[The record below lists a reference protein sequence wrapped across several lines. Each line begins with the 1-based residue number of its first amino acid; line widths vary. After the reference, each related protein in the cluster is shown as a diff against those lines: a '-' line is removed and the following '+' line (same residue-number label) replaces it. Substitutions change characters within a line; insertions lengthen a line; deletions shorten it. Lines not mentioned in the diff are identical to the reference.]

1 MATLLD
7 SLEVKQIAFAWG
19 GTTRV
24 FRNNEISVLSEEDLD
39 TWRTADGKNQFNFN
53 GLWLRFEVFSPYLQ
67 RVSPQAAAGNDWIDV
82 KNAILDPA
90 IEVTFYP
97 IYSLDQTVDY
107 IIVPVADR
115 NVELFKTV
123 RSMGDPIA
131 NLKFITTDQLSE
143 IPSWLRTTKYRG

>member
-7 SLEVKQIAFAWG
+7 SLEVKEIAFAWG

-24 FRNNEISVLSEEDLD
+24 FRNNELSVLSEEDLE
-39 TWRTADGKNQFNFN
+39 TWRTADNKNKFNFE

-67 RVSPQAAAGNDWIDV
+67 RVSPQPDAENDWIDV

-90 IEVTFYP
+90 VPVTFYP
-97 IYSLDQTVDY
+97 IYSLNQAVNY
-107 IIVPVADR
+107 AIVPVADR

-131 NLKFITTDQLSE
+131 NLKFITEDQLNE